1 MSVPA
6 IPAIVPRQGGL
17 GARLSNTWAY
27 VFTGV
32 MILLSLF
39 PVYWVFT
46 VSLKTRRDGL
56 VSPPLWLFDPT
67 AANYLKLW
75 SHDTF
80 KYTFLNSVVVTIIG
94 LALSLAIAIP
104 TAYAIVRMKV
114 RGRNLVGVWLI
125 LAFMLPEFL
134 FVIPMFSLYQWT
146 GLYDT
151 HVGLALMYQVHV
163 LPLSIWLLSSFFR
176 EINPAIDEAARIEGA
191 SHWQILT
198 RIYVPCTL
206 PGIAATAVL
215 NAIWIWNE
223 LAIAIGL
230 TFSRAQTITLGVTSF
245 RGYAALDWGAMTAA
259 SIIAIV
265 PMLLFAIV
273 AQKHIVKGL
282 TLGAVKG

>member
-1 MSVPA
+1 MSA
-6 IPAIVPRQGGL
+6 GIGRL
-17 GARLSNTWAY
+17 GARLSLGWAY
-27 VFTGV
+27 VFTGAMV
-32 MILLSLF
+32 IFSLF
-39 PVYWVFT
+39 PVYWVLAT
-46 VSLKTRRDGL
+46 SLKTKRDGL
-56 VSPPLWLFDPT
+56 ANQPLWLFDPT

-75 SHDTF
+75 THDTF
-80 KYTFLNSVVVTIIG
+80 RYTFLNSVIVTSLG
-94 LALSLAIAIP
+94 VALSLVIAVP

-125 LAFMLPEFL
+125 LAYMLPEFL
-134 FVIPMFSLYQWT
+134 FVLPMFSLYQWT

-191 SHWQILT
+191 TDLQILT
-198 RIYVPCTL
+198 KIYIPCTL
-206 PGIAATAVL
+206 PGMVATAIL

-223 LAIAIGL
+223 LAIALGL
-230 TFSRAQTITLGVTSF
+230 TFSKAQTVTLGVTSF

-259 SIIAIV
+259 SIIAII

>member
-1 MSVPA
+1 MSA
-6 IPAIVPRQGGL
+6 QAGQLSGRFSL
-17 GARLSNTWAY
+17 GWAY
-27 VFTGV
+27 VFIGT
-32 MILLSLF
+32 MIVFSLF
-39 PVYWVFT
+39 PVYWVLAT
-46 VSLKTRRDGL
+46 SLKTKRDGL
-56 VSPPLWLFDPT
+56 ANPPLWLFDPT

-75 SHDTF
+75 THDTF
-80 KYTFLNSVVVTIIG
+80 KYTFLNSVIVTGIG
-94 LALSLAIAIP
+94 VALSLAIAIP

-114 RGRNLVGVWLI
+114 RGQNLVGVWLI
-125 LAFMLPEFL
+125 LAYMLPEFL
-134 FVIPMFSLYQWT
+134 FVLPMFSLYQLT

-176 EINPAIDEAARIEGA
+176 ETNPAIDEAARIEGA
-191 SHWQILT
+191 SNWQILT

-206 PGIAATAVL
+206 PGMVATAIL

-223 LAIAIGL
+223 LAIALGL
-230 TFSRAQTITLGVTSF
+230 TFSKAQTITLGVTSF

-259 SIIAIV
+259 SIIAII
-265 PMLLFAIV
+265 PMLLFAII

>member
-1 MSVPA
+1 MTASIILPS
-6 IPAIVPRQGGL
+6 RDRL
-17 GARLSNTWAY
+17 LARLSHAWAY
-27 VFTGV
+27 VFTAAMV
-32 MILLSLF
+32 LFSLF
-39 PVYWVFT
+39 PVYWVLT
-46 VSLKTRRDGL
+46 VSLKSRRDGL
-56 VSPPLWLFDPT
+56 ANPPLWIFDPIAT
-67 AANYLKLW
+67 NYFKLW

-80 KYTFLNSVVVTIIG
+80 KYTFLNSVIITTIG
-94 LALSLAIAIP
+94 VALSLAIAIP

-114 RGRNLVGVWLI
+114 RGRNIVGLWLI
-125 LAFMLPEFL
+125 LAYMLPEFL
-134 FVIPMFSLYQWT
+134 FVLPMFSLYQWT

-176 EINPAIDEAARIEGA
+176 EIDPAIDEAARIEGA
-191 SHWQILT
+191 THWQVLT
-198 RIYVPCTL
+198 KIYIPCTR
-206 PGIAATAVL
+206 PGMVATAVL

-223 LAIAIGL
+223 LAIALGL
-230 TFSRAQTITLGVTSF
+230 TFSRAQTVTLGVTSF

-259 SIIAIV
+259 SIIAII

>member
-1 MSVPA
+1 MSTGVGRLA
-6 IPAIVPRQGGL
+6 
-17 GARLSNTWAY
+17 ARLSYGWAY
-27 VFTGV
+27 VFTGAMV
-32 MILLSLF
+32 IFSLF
-39 PVYWVFT
+39 PVYWVLAT
-46 VSLKTRRDGL
+46 SLKTKRDGL
-56 VSPPLWLFDPT
+56 ANPPLWLFEPT

-75 SHDTF
+75 THDTF
-80 KYTFLNSVVVTIIG
+80 RYTFLNSVIVTSLG
-94 LALSLAIAIP
+94 VALSLAIAVP

-125 LAFMLPEFL
+125 LAYMLPEFL
-134 FVIPMFSLYQWT
+134 FVLPMFSLYQWT

-191 SHWQILT
+191 TDLQILT
-198 RIYVPCTL
+198 KIYIPCTL
-206 PGIAATAVL
+206 PGMVATAIL

-223 LAIAIGL
+223 LAIALGL
-230 TFSRAQTITLGVTSF
+230 TFSKAQTVTLGVTSF

-259 SIIAIV
+259 SIIAII